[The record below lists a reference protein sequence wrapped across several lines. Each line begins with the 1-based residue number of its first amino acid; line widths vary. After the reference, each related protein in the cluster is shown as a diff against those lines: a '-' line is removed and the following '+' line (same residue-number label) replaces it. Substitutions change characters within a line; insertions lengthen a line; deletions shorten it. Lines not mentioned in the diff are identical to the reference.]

1 MSASKRG
8 FNFKFMINKIKPRK
22 CKICNEVFTPN
33 RPLIPVCSPKCA
45 IEYSN
50 KLKANKAK
58 KEKSILKEK
67 LKTLSDLEAEA
78 KKSFQRYVRLRDKDL
93 PCISCGNQNTNDW
106 AGGHYFSAGM
116 YSGLMFDERNCH
128 KQCNTHCN
136 KYLSG
141 NLLEYRKGL
150 IKRFGVEFVEKLESE
165 SDQKRNYKYTRE
177 ELISKKFQYDLKCKD
192 FK

>member
-1 MSASKRG
+1 MEY
-8 FNFKFMINKIKPRK
+8 KIKPRR
-22 CKICNEVFTPN
+22 CKVCNEVFTPN
-33 RPLIPVCSPKCA
+33 RPLVPVCSPKCA
-45 IEYSN
+45 IEYTN

-93 PCISCGNQNTNDW
+93 PCISCNNSNTKDW

-150 IKRFGVEFVEKLESE
+150 IKRFGNEFVEKLESE

-177 ELISKKFQYDLKCKD
+177 ELIAKKMQYDLKCKY

>member
-1 MSASKRG
+1 MEY
-8 FNFKFMINKIKPRK
+8 KIKARR
-22 CKICNEVFTPN
+22 CKVCNEVFTPN
-33 RPLIPVCSPKCA
+33 RPLVPVCSPKCA
-45 IEYSN
+45 IEYTN

-93 PCISCGNQNTNDW
+93 PCISCNNLNTNDW

-150 IKRFGVEFVEKLESE
+150 IKRFGSEFVEKLESE

-177 ELISKKFQYDLKCKD
+177 ELIAKKMQYDIKCKE